1 MSGCSNCFNGC
12 GDIISDKCVKYTG
25 TNMDLNMIEGQVE
38 TGDSLLMVLQTFF
51 DWMSEFNNGDGVIPN
66 LDYGAMCPYLSDQIP
81 NGNDS
86 TLNVV
91 LQAIADSIC
100 DIELR
105 ERNLEQAMDLLEAN
119 YNIACLDIVSPSSGT
134 HDILQA
140 VIDKLCQIE
149 LDLTALTL
157 ELHTNYVQISDID
170 TYIQDFIDNSPT
182 TTLINSKM
190 VPYIAYPYFGPTL
203 GNFDITGAGI
213 GDWVKVYL
221 CNGIHNTPDLRGRV
235 IVGAT
240 TMGSNPFSPAVDP
253 GVAGNP
259 TYTLN
264 TAFGANNVALNI
276 NQMPSHTHAAS
287 IVINDPG
294 HQHNVAIRNRDTIDG
309 GSGTDG
315 YIVLFE
321 SNETIARTA
330 VTGLIGTGLP
340 GENVFVSNA
349 VTGSNQ
355 AHPNVQPVL
364 AGNFIMYIP

>member
-25 TNMDLNMIEGQVE
+25 ENFFLLNFEIF
-38 TGDSLLMVLQTFF
+38 TGDSLLVVEQTIMDILQ
-51 DWMSEFNNGDGVIPN
+51 EIH
-66 LDYGAMCPYLSDQIP
+66 
-81 NGNDS
+81 NGNGIEPQIDYSSYCSIISGALGSGNNLNDVLGVLFDIVCDFNTRIEALEAAES
-86 TLNVV
+86 TLNADYTVGCLAPV
-91 LQAIADSIC
+91 L
-100 DIELR
+100 
-105 ERNLEQAMDLLEAN
+105 
-119 YNIACLDIVSPSSGT
+119 PSAGT